1 MWRGRRPDRAV
12 LGAVLILA
20 TGCQWQRVGSEVEPD
35 PSVVLPQLFDATAL
49 YRQMGFLASGAP
61 LPYVATFRYLATESR
76 DTTLAVFGLSLTNSA
91 LAFQRGDD
99 GFEAR
104 YSVELSM
111 RREGRVLARVNSE
124 EQVRVA
130 SREEA
135 RRADES
141 VIFQQQLRLA
151 PGDYEAVVS
160 IRDEGTGTVGRVEQA
175 IRIPGLADPGVSA
188 PIPVYQAGA
197 RTSLQEA
204 PRILLNPRATV
215 PFGLDTLRLYVE
227 AYGVPP
233 GSPATIGLV
242 GPEGTTPL
250 RRTTELAGTLEV
262 TTAVVRFLPD
272 ELPVGQL
279 RVTVAVEGRPD
290 TSSLRALVSFSDQW
304 AITNFDEIL
313 ALLRYFGQ
321 DRAISEMRNAEPT
334 RRAELWRD
342 FWKATDP
349 NPLTPQ
355 NEALDLYFRR
365 VAEANDRFREAGE
378 PGWLSD
384 RGEVFIT
391 LGEPDEVFDQSSDLQ
406 GPVRIIRWNYLTDRL
421 TLDFVDDTGFGRFR
435 LTPASRSNYQRV
447 LNMVRGRG

>member
-1 MWRGRRPDRAV
+1 
-12 LGAVLILA
+12 
-20 TGCQWQRVGSEVEPD
+20 VEPD
-35 PSVVLPQLFDATAL
+35 ASTVLPQLFDATVL

-61 LPYVATFRYLATESR
+61 LPYVASFRYLATESR
-76 DTTLAVFGLSLTNSA
+76 DTTLAVFGLSLANSA
-91 LAFQRGDD
+91 LAFQRADD

-111 RREGRVLARVNSE
+111 RRDGRVLARVNSA
-124 EQVRVA
+124 EQVLVA

-141 VIFQQQLRLA
+141 VIFQQVLRLA
-151 PGDYEAVVS
+151 PGAYEAVVS

-175 IRIPGLADPGVSA
+175 IRIPRLADPGVSA
-188 PIPVYQAGA
+188 PIPVYQAAA
-197 RTSLQEA
+197 RTSLQDA

-233 GSPATIGLV
+233 GSPATIGIV

-250 RRTTELAGTLEV
+250 RRETTLGGTSEV
-262 TTAVVRFLPD
+262 TTATVDFLPD

-279 RVTVAVEGRPD
+279 HVTVAVGTRPD

-313 ALLRYFGQ
+313 TLLRYFGQ
-321 DRAISEMRNAEPT
+321 DRAIAEMRNAEPT

-355 NEALDLYFRR
+355 NEALELYFRR